1 MTDWYVVDASKHV
14 LGRMATT
21 IATVLMGKHRPDYTP
36 HMLVGSGV
44 IVTNASKAVI
54 APAKLDREVH
64 TRWSGFPGGL
74 KEETTGELMARN
86 PEQFVKNVVRRMLP
100 KNRIG
105 RAMLARLKVYAGAEH
120 PHLAQQPKPLEDLI
134 R

>member
-1 MTDWYVVDASKHV
+1 
-14 LGRMATT
+14 
-21 IATVLMGKHRPDYTP
+21 
-36 HMLVGSGV
+36 
-44 IVTNASKAVI
+44 
-54 APAKLDREVH
+54 
-64 TRWSGFPGGL
+64 
-74 KEETTGELMARN
+74 MARN